1 MGTAVAPGRSPTEVT
16 CGVAGTAGYSEHLDY
31 TIHSF
36 VIKCILTICLYILTD
51 AQGTIRE
58 RNVIK
63 ENQTKPNENTERCH
77 RRNKRNERNM

>member
-36 VIKCILTICLYILTD
+36 VIKCILTLLLFYSLAD
-51 AQGTIRE
+51 APAIYYAVVSGTADVGCGRHVLKYLDE
-58 RNVIK
+58 
-63 ENQTKPNENTERCH
+63 H
-77 RRNKRNERNM
+77 